1 MLTRF
6 AFWFIFYP
14 ISLLPLWIIYI
25 IMFPFYL
32 IVNFLVRYRKKVITE
47 NLRLSFPDKPCSE
60 IRHLRNVYYWYLAQ
74 IAAEMIKML
83 TLSRKNV
90 MKRYRCSNPEVVNKF
105 FEEGR
110 SVVLMS
116 GHYNNWEW
124 LVLSLDLQFKHK
136 GIGVGS
142 HNTNQVFEKLINKAR
157 TRYGDQVVFNDNVR
171 DAFAHHETNHIPAA
185 YLILADQSPS
195 NPKRCYVTDFLNR
208 KTGFIRGAEGYAR
221 KYNLPVLYY
230 DVIKERMGYY
240 RFDVKLITDSPNELP
255 EGAIMQRYVEL
266 LEQTIRRKPEFWLWS
281 HRRWKHNFEKV

>member
-14 ISLLPLWIIYI
+14 ISLLPLWIIYL

-124 LVLSLDLQFKHK
+124 LVLSLDMQFKHK

-240 RFDVKLITDSPNELP
+240 RFDIKLITDSPNELP

-281 HRRWKHNFEKV
+281 HRRWKHNFERV